1 MKLTELKFISEK
13 REKDFAKLGVYT
25 CEDLVRLYPRDF
37 LDLTEVS
44 LISQAE
50 HNSQILVSCEV
61 LNAELNRFN
70 LSVLARAEA
79 IAENLQNDILTQMTA
94 DTEERIVFKNN
105 KSKD

>member
-1 MKLTELKFISEK
+1 M
-13 REKDFAKLGVYT
+13 
-25 CEDLVRLYPRDF
+25 
-37 LDLTEVS
+37 
-44 LISQAE
+44 
-50 HNSQILVSCEV
+50 
-61 LNAELNRFN
+61 LNRFN